1 MIPVV
6 TPAEMAEVDRGAP
19 EPVEVLVDRAG
30 AAVARAALRL
40 LGGAYGRRVVVVA
53 GGGNNGADG
62 RSAAAR
68 LAARG
73 ALVTVVPPD
82 ADRLPPA
89 DLVIDAAYGTGL
101 SRAYRPPAPAGGAPA
116 GGGRD
121 DHPRAPAGAAVLAV
135 DIPSGIRGDT
145 GEIPDGGGALVA
157 DATVTFA
164 ALMPGLLLGAG
175 PAHTGP
181 VALADIGLGRRAA
194 DAASAW
200 LVTDADA
207 ALLPPRPPEGHK
219 WQTAVGVVAG
229 SPGMTGAPWM
239 LSRAAMRAGA
249 GYARLGIP
257 GVEPGDAGL
266 PPGEAV
272 GVPVPPDRWAGAV
285 ERCRAVV
292 VGPGLGRPDEPG
304 PDTPVGR
311 LLVDAGDLPA
321 VVDAD
326 GLNALGSFD
335 AVAAVTA
342 RRSAPVVLTPHA
354 GEWARLAGA
363 PPGADRIA
371 EVRDAAR
378 RSGAVVLLKGSV
390 TVVAAPDGRVLV
402 GGSGSPRLATAGTG
416 DVLSG
421 VIGAFLAR
429 GMAPLEA
436 AGLAAHVHG
445 RAAASGPSEGLLA
458 ADLPD
463 LVSSWLSAHVEPRP
477 SAAVDVVAE
486 RVAARAGGR
495 EGRGADRGQGTV
507 TAW

>member
-73 ALVTVVPPD
+73 ARVTVVAPD

-101 SRAYRPPAPAGGAPA
+101 SRAYRPPAAAGGAPA
-116 GGGRD
+116 AGVRG
-121 DHPRAPAGAAVLAV
+121 DHPAAPAGTAVLAV

-164 ALMPGLLLGAG
+164 ALKPGLLLGAG

-181 VALADIGLGRRAA
+181 VVVAGIGLEQRAA

-207 ALLPPRPPEGHK
+207 RLLPPRPAEGHK

-249 GYARLGIP
+249 GYVRLGIP

-285 ERCRAVV
+285 ERCRALV

-304 PDTPVGR
+304 PDTRVGR

-335 AVAAVTA
+335 AVAAVTG

-463 LVSSWLSAHVEPRP
+463 LVSAWLSAHVAPRP
-477 SAAVDVVAE
+477 SAAVDVAPE
-486 RVAARAGGR
+486 RAAAGAGDG
-495 EGRGADRGQGTV
+495 EGRGQGTV